1 MGTDLSQ
8 AKSSWLAKINRTLSV
23 APMMDCTD
31 RHCRYFH
38 RLLSKNI
45 LVYSE
50 MIVDRAIIFGD
61 RKRFLSFDPKEHPIA
76 VQLGGNDPK
85 LLAEA
90 TKIAIDFGYNEVNL
104 NVGCPS
110 SRVNSGNFGAAL
122 MKNVDLVSECVE
134 AMVNVAGSTPV
145 SVKSRIG
152 VDNQNPDDILPN
164 FISRVRDSGCNTFI
178 IHARKAILK
187 GLSPKENRKIP
198 PLNYPIVFEMQK
210 YFPGLEIILNGG
222 LKSLTEAKN
231 YMGNNVVGVM
241 IGREI
246 YENPSILINV
256 DRDIFDQGSFVSNMN
271 DVVRSMID
279 YCDNA
284 MSQGFNIN
292 HILKH
297 LKGAFKGTPTSKKFK
312 SIVYSRELSDLE
324 KLNAINTLLN

>member
-1 MGTDLSQ
+1 MARDLFQ
-8 AKSSWLAKINRTLSV
+8 AKSSWLAKINRTISV

-31 RHCRYFH
+31 SHCRYFH
-38 RLLSKNI
+38 RLLSKNL

-61 RKRFLSFDPKEHPIA
+61 RERLLSYNPKEHPIA
-76 VQLGGNDPK
+76 VQIGGNDPK

-122 MKNVDLVSECVE
+122 MKNIDLVSECVE
-134 AMVNVAGSTPV
+134 AMVNAAGSIPV

-152 VDNQNPDDILPN
+152 VDNQDPDEILPS
-164 FISRVRDSGCNTFI
+164 FISKVRDSGCNTFI

-210 YFPGLEIILNGG
+210 YFPDLEIILNGG
-222 LKSLTEAKN
+222 IKSLAEAKN
-231 YMGNNVVGVM
+231 HIGKKVVGVM

-256 DRDIFDQGSFVSNMN
+256 DRDIFDKGGFVSNMD
-271 DVVRSMID
+271 DVIRSMID

-297 LKGAFKGTPTSKKFK
+297 LKGAFKGTPTSKQFK
-312 SIVYSRELSDLE
+312 SVVFSRELSDLK
-324 KLNAINTLLN
+324 KLKAIKTLLN

>member
-1 MGTDLSQ
+1 MGRDLSQ

-38 RLLSKNI
+38 RLLSKNL

-50 MIVDRAIIFGD
+50 MIVDRSIIFGD
-61 RKRFLSFDPKEHPIA
+61 RERLLSFNPKEHPIA
-76 VQLGGNDPK
+76 IQIGGNDPK

-134 AMVNVAGSTPV
+134 AMVRAAGNTPV

-152 VDNQNPDDILPN
+152 VDNQDPEEILPS
-164 FISRVRDSGCNTFI
+164 FISKVRDSGCNTFI

-210 YFPGLEIILNGG
+210 YFPDLEIILNGG
-222 LKSLTEAKN
+222 IKSLAEAKN
-231 YMGNNVVGVM
+231 HIGKKVVGVM

-256 DRDIFDQGSFVSNMN
+256 DRDIFDKGGLVSNMD
-271 DVVRSMID
+271 DVLRSMID
-279 YCDNA
+279 YCDNE
-284 MSQGFNIN
+284 MSQGFNID
-292 HILKH
+292 HVLKH

-312 SIVYSRELSDLE
+312 RVVFSRELSDLE
-324 KLNAINTLLN
+324 KLNAIKTLLN

>member
-1 MGTDLSQ
+1 MGRNRSL
-8 AKSSWLAKINRTLSV
+8 AKSSWLAKINRALSV

-61 RKRFLSFDPKEHPIA
+61 RKRFLSFNPKEHPIA

-90 TKIAIDFGYNEVNL
+90 TKIAVDFGYDEVNL

-110 SRVNSGNFGAAL
+110 TRVNSGNFGAAL
-122 MKNVDLVSECVE
+122 MKNVDLVAECVE
-134 AMVNVAGSTPV
+134 AMVNVADSIPI

-152 VDNQNPDDILPN
+152 VDNQNPDQILPN
-164 FISRVRDSGCNTFI
+164 FISKVRDSGCNTFI
-178 IHARKAILK
+178 IHARKAILN

-210 YFPGLEIILNGG
+210 YFPDLEIILNGG
-222 LKSLTEAKN
+222 IKSLAEVKDHIEN
-231 YMGNNVVGVM
+231 KLVGVM

-246 YENPSILINV
+246 YENPSILINA
-256 DRDIFDQGSFVSNMN
+256 DRDIFDEDGLGTNMN

-297 LKGAFKGTPTSKKFK
+297 LKGAFKGTPTSKQFK
-312 SIVYSRELSDLE
+312 NIIYCRELSDLE
-324 KLNAINTLLN
+324 KLNAIKILVN

>member
-1 MGTDLSQ
+1 
-8 AKSSWLAKINRTLSV
+8 
-23 APMMDCTD
+23 
-31 RHCRYFH
+31 
-38 RLLSKNI
+38 
-45 LVYSE
+45 

-61 RKRFLSFDPKEHPIA
+61 RERFLAFNPKEHPIA
-76 VQLGGNDPK
+76 IQLGGNDPK

-122 MKNVDLVSECVE
+122 MKNVDLVAECVE
-134 AMVNVAGSTPV
+134 AMVNVAGRIPI

-152 VDNQNPDDILPN
+152 VDDQNPDEILPR
-164 FISRVRDSGCNTFI
+164 FISKVHDSGCNTFI

-198 PLNYPIVFEMQK
+198 PLNYQIVSEMQR
-210 YFPGLEIILNGG
+210 YFPSLEIILNGG
-222 LKSLTEAKN
+222 IRSLTEVKN
-231 YMGNNVVGVM
+231 HIRDEVFGVM

-256 DRDIFDQGSFVSNMN
+256 DRDIFDKEGLVSNMN
-271 DVVRSMID
+271 DVVKGMID

-297 LKGAFKGTPTSKKFK
+297 LKGAFKGTPTSRKFK
-312 SIVYSRELSDLE
+312 NIIYSRELSDLE
-324 KLNAINTLLN
+324 KLKAIKILLT

>member
-1 MGTDLSQ
+1 
-8 AKSSWLAKINRTLSV
+8 
-23 APMMDCTD
+23 MMDCTD

-45 LVYSE
+45 LVYTE

-61 RKRFLSFDPKEHPIA
+61 RNRFLSFNPKEHPIA

-90 TKIAIDFGYNEVNL
+90 TKIAIDFGYDEVNL

-110 SRVNSGNFGAAL
+110 NKVNSGNFGAAL

-134 AMVNVAGSTPV
+134 AMANAAGSIPV

-152 VDNQNPDDILPN
+152 VDNQNPDEILPC
-164 FISRVRDSGCNTFI
+164 FISKVRDSGCNTFI

-210 YFPGLEIILNGG
+210 YFSGLEIILNGG
-222 LKSLTEAKN
+222 IQSLTEVKDHVEN
-231 YMGNNVVGVM
+231 KLVGVM

-246 YENPSILINV
+246 YENPAILINA
-256 DRDIFDQGSFVSNMN
+256 DKDIFDGDGLGATMN

-284 MSQGFNIN
+284 MSQGFNLN

-312 SIVYSRELSDLE
+312 NIVYSRELCDLE
-324 KLNAINTLLN
+324 KLNAIKTLVN